1 MKSIR
6 TALNDCKVEQGS
18 PRINLQVLPDMIA
31 DVKRHLSKLDPNEEG
46 EVVQKL
52 LNGEVM

>member
-31 DVKRHLSKLDPNEEG
+31 DVKRHLSKLYPYEEE